1 LNCTKTAIRAN
12 LSKELDCIIPGF
24 DEFMSDFLD
33 FNECPEKLK
42 AVETSK
48 KYQAIIFDF
57 YQNPHQFG
65 CKFPCERNSYPV
77 ELSTYHFNSILWE
90 GSPALTKENYYHLF
104 LFYRSASVEKQVEVL
119 IYDLGGFIAAAGGN
133 LGLCLGFSCL
143 SILFAVT
150 DWTKI
155 VFGWMK
161 QNLK

>member
-1 LNCTKTAIRAN
+1 MTSMAIQ
-12 LSKELDCIIPGF
+12 LS
-24 DEFMSDFLD
+24 
-33 FNECPEKLK
+33 
-42 AVETSK
+42 TSK
-48 KYQAIIFDF
+48 KAKRLLPPLTVCPLPAYKSKGIFHNN
-57 YQNPHQFG
+57 QTPHQFG